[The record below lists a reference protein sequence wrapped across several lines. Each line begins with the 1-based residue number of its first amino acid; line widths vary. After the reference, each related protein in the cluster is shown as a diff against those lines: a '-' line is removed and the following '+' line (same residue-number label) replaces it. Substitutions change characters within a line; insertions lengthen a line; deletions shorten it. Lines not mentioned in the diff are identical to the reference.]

1 MIAKTIYLTSFLLLL
16 IVIHPAFSQL
26 NNNDMPPKSIQS
38 KTIVFIHGA
47 FVSNSCWDQ
56 WKTYY
61 ESKGYTVTVPPWP
74 YKDAPA
80 SVLRSRQP
88 DSAVASLGLT
98 QLVDYYA
105 GIIKKM
111 PEKPILI
118 GHSLGGLLVQLLLQQ
133 DLGAAGI
140 AIHSVPPQGVVSFK
154 LSFIR
159 SVWKPLGFFT
169 SVKKSHLMSFK
180 EWQYAFTNGMA
191 LEEQQTAYNQLVVPE
206 SKKVLREG
214 LTKIARIDFKKQHA
228 PLLFISGSE
237 DHIMPASLNY
247 SNYKKYRKDNSITDY
262 KEFKGRNHY
271 VLGLPTWQE
280 EADYILDWT
289 QNSNLS
295 STK

>member
-1 MIAKTIYLTSFLLLL
+1 
-16 IVIHPAFSQL
+16 
-26 NNNDMPPKSIQS
+26 
-38 KTIVFIHGA
+38 
-47 FVSNSCWDQ
+47 
-56 WKTYY
+56 
-61 ESKGYTVTVPPWP
+61 
-74 YKDAPA
+74 
-80 SVLRSRQP
+80 
-88 DSAVASLGLT
+88 
-98 QLVDYYA
+98 
-105 GIIKKM
+105 
-111 PEKPILI
+111 
-118 GHSLGGLLVQLLLQQ
+118 
-133 DLGAAGI
+133 
-140 AIHSVPPQGVVSFK
+140 
-154 LSFIR
+154 
-159 SVWKPLGFFT
+159 
-169 SVKKSHLMSFK
+169 MSFK

-295 STK
+295 NTK